1 MIPKFM
7 NLNHGVHVVDSYR
20 LAPPFDLTFNILM
33 NTTMPIAIQNWD
45 FTENAKK
52 ESIYIYTVKEVC
64 SFGIVLPTWL
74 LLSWNWSDEKHLC
87 LFP

>member
-33 NTTMPIAIQNWD
+33 NTTMPTAIQNWD

-52 ESIYIYTVKEVC
+52 EKIYIYSKISLQFWDC
-64 SFGIVLPTWL
+64 STYLATSL
-74 LLSWNWSDEKHLC
+74 LELVR
-87 LFP
+87 